1 MKKQFTKALATVLAV
16 LMLLIGLQVSVSA
29 AEESVTVN
37 FSFSDGSAIIPRS
50 EFQVKDGIA
59 EEYGYT
65 VATTDHN
72 GQAVNGVTFFDVLV
86 AVHEVYLGEAF
97 TKETAQDFLAM
108 SSGFITTAFGES
120 ASASGFLINNVVPN
134 DGIINPSYGSCTGYA
149 CDTAVVE
156 NGDEITYYFYQDQTM
171 WGDWAS
177 WFDKYEYTT
186 AVDEAFDVNIK
197 GYSAMWYGF
206 NDIDTIMASY
216 AANVPGADIF
226 VYNSNGE
233 PQKIGTTDENGNAA
247 LSFSEPGTYTLYATA
262 LVAGA
267 YGDSPIVLPWC
278 EVTVNPVAPEEPEEP
293 AELQWWEQVWNWIC
307 YAFDIVWSFLSGF
320 VKGILG

>member
-1 MKKQFTKALATVLAV
+1 MKKQFTKAFATVLAV
-16 LMLLIGLQVSVSA
+16 LMLLAGLQISVFA
-29 AEESVTVN
+29 ADETITVN
-37 FSFSDGSAIIPRS
+37 FSCTDSSVIIPRS
-50 EFQVKDGIA
+50 ELKVKDGLA

-65 VATTDHN
+65 VATADHN
-72 GQAVNGVTFFDVLV
+72 GKAIDDATFFDALV
-86 AVHEVYLGEAF
+86 AAHKAYYGEAF
-97 TKETAQDFLAM
+97 TRETAQSYLVM
-108 SSGFITTAFGES
+108 STSLITKAFGKS
-120 ASASGFLINNVVPN
+120 AAASGFVVNKVIPN
-134 DGIINPSYGSCTGYA
+134 DGILNPSYGSCTGYA
-149 CDTAVVE
+149 CDTAVIKS
-156 NGDEITYYFYQDQTM
+156 GDELTYYFYQDQTM

-177 WFDKYEYTT
+177 WFDKYEYTAT
-186 AVDEAFDVNIK
+186 VNEAFDVNIK